1 MPESS
6 TDTSDRALLL
16 TVETDRTTL
25 AQDLLAAGGE
35 RVHFV
40 VDIHARASGVETAR
54 APLSAIFAVDVSGSM
69 GGPPLEQVIRSVE
82 RLVDFFEPTDR
93 LGLVAFSDGA
103 TEMFALAPMD
113 DANKRV
119 VRSRARRMAATG
131 GTNVE
136 AGLVLAAKML
146 PARAEHE
153 RQIVLLLSD
162 GAPNVGAAT
171 ADALAE
177 VVKPMRPGITVSSL
191 GYGAGHQEDILA
203 AISTAGAG
211 RYHFIPDPATCQ
223 IELAQALG
231 SQGDVVAEALELTVV
246 PAAGVEIVGFV
257 GGAKPRFSTA
267 GLVLP
272 LPDMLDGGR
281 HLVVIEAIVKTSGAE
296 RLSLDLLT
304 CRLGYRRAGKSAALE
319 ETASVSGNVTKNA
332 SVLEPRVHAK
342 VLLARCDE
350 VRAQARALADRGQ
363 FDGAAATLRTMLET
377 IRKAPGYVAGDG
389 SQLSEAYELLLDE
402 AVAMERRPSA
412 EAYGTFRKN
421 QMKVTMTGSG
431 ADVSSSAYSKGARSR
446 MMMASVG
453 GALPIATLTVIE
465 GKSVG
470 VVHVLGA
477 QNTIGRTQNADI
489 CLMSDGVS
497 RRHTDVFALEGEF
510 WVADLGSTN
519 ATIVNGKRLANAPH
533 KLSSG
538 DILEI
543 GDVKLR
549 YDEKKDNTKRI

>member
-1 MPESS
+1 MPQSS
-6 TDTSDRALLL
+6 TDSNDRALLL
-16 TVETDRTTL
+16 TVETDRATL
-25 AQDLLAAGGE
+25 AADVLASGGE

-40 VDIHARASGVETAR
+40 VDVHAVASGIETSR

-82 RLVDFFEPTDR
+82 RLVDFFEPDDR

-103 TEMFALAPMD
+103 TEMFELSAMD
-113 DANKRV
+113 DASKRV
-119 VRSRARRMAATG
+119 VRTRARRMSAQG

-136 AGLVLAAKML
+136 AGLRLAGKML
-146 PARAEHE
+146 PARSEHE

-171 ADALAE
+171 AEALAD

-191 GYGAGHQEDILA
+191 GYGASHHEDILA
-203 AISTAGAG
+203 AISTAGGG

-231 SQGDVVAEALELTVV
+231 SQGDVVAEALELTIA
-246 PAAGVEIVGFV
+246 PATGVEIVGFV
-257 GGAKPRFSTA
+257 GGAKPRFTA
-267 GLVLP
+267 TGLVLP

-281 HLVVIEAIVKTSGAE
+281 HLVVIEALVKASGAE
-296 RLSLDLLT
+296 RLSIDLMT
-304 CRLGYRRAGKSAALE
+304 CRLAYRRAGKSGALE
-319 ETASVSGNVTKNA
+319 ETGAVSGNVTKA
-332 SVLEPRVHAK
+332 TGALEPRVHAK

-363 FDGAAATLRTMLET
+363 FDGAAATLRAMLET
-377 IRKAPGYVAGDG
+377 IRKAPGYVADDG

-421 QMKVTMTGSG
+421 QMKVTMTSAG
-431 ADVSSSAYSKGARSR
+431 ADVSSSAYSRGARSR
-446 MMMASVG
+446 MMMAAAAG
-453 GALPIATLTVIE
+453 RLPVATLTVLE
-465 GKSVG
+465 GPNAG
-470 VVHVLGA
+470 VVHALGA

-519 ATIVNGKRLANAPH
+519 ATIVNGRQLANAPH
-533 KLSSG
+533 KLSDG
-538 DILEI
+538 DILVI
-543 GDVKLR
+543 GHVKLR
-549 YDEKKDNTKRI
+549 YDEKKDTTKPI